1 MLWCQDHTLPEI
13 QRSNLAWMVLQ
24 LKALGIDE
32 VMTFD
37 FISQPSAEVRRALVC
52 VCVWSK
58 PRAGSSMLTL
68 SCPARPA

>member
-1 MLWCQDHTLPEI
+1 MWCQDHTLPEI

-37 FISQPSAEVRRALVC
+37 FISQPSAEVRALLC
-52 VCVWSK
+52 VVEAKGW
-58 PRAGSSMLTL
+58 
-68 SCPARPA
+68 

>member
-1 MLWCQDHTLPEI
+1 MQPHTLPEI

-37 FISQPSAEVRRALVC
+37 FISQPSSEVWFQGHDIREPTLAIQRR
-52 VCVWSK
+52 W
-58 PRAGSSMLTL
+58 
-68 SCPARPA
+68 